1 MIISLIIFIVQIVLF
16 FFHVHTLT
24 DSSLYY
30 KKHKEWTH
38 YYPMIFLLRNILLII
53 SIILVPNLD
62 KKSSIFALV
71 VQGTYLLVVLISRP
85 FRKPIDWVRFA
96 LV

>member
-1 MIISLIIFIVQIVLF
+1 MIISLIIFIVQVVLF

-53 SIILVPNLD
+53 SIVLVPNLD
-62 KKSSIFALV
+62 KKATIMALV
-71 VQGTYLLVVLISRP
+71 VQGTYVLVVLISRP
-85 FRKPIDWVRFA
+85 FRKLLKMYEFQ
-96 LV
+96 LL

>member
-1 MIISLIIFIVQIVLF
+1 MIISLIIFIVQVVLF

-53 SIILVPNLD
+53 SIVLVPNLD
-62 KKSSIFALV
+62 KKATIMALV
-71 VQGTYLLVVLISRP
+71 VQGTYVLVVLISRP
-85 FRKPIDWVRFA
+85 FRKLLKRYEFQ
-96 LV
+96 LL